1 MRHQRSARRSGSP
14 VTLGAI
20 MATKKYPTA
29 TIETEHGTI
38 ELELWD
44 DVAPNHVANFQKLA
58 KQGFYLGTGFHRII
72 PGFMIQ
78 GGCPKGDGTGGP
90 EWKLIAEFND
100 RPHEKGVVSMARSV
114 HEDSAGSQF
123 FICLDRAPHLDG
135 KYTAFGKVTKGI
147 EVVDAIA
154 AVECANDRPVNG
166 IPKMLK
172 VTA

>member
-1 MRHQRSARRSGSP
+1 MTRLARRSGSP

-44 DVAPNHVANFQKLA
+44 DVAPHHVANFQKLA

-90 EWKLIAEFND
+90 EWKLTAEFND
-100 RPHEKGVVSMARSV
+100 RPHERCQAAR
-114 HEDSAGSQF
+114 AT
-123 FICLDRAPHLDG
+123 R
-135 KYTAFGKVTKGI
+135 
-147 EVVDAIA
+147 
-154 AVECANDRPVNG
+154 R
-166 IPKMLK
+166 
-172 VTA
+172 

>member
-1 MRHQRSARRSGSP
+1 MTRLARRSGSP

-44 DVAPNHVANFQKLA
+44 DVAPHHVANFQKLA

-123 FICLDRAPHLDG
+123 FICLNSAPHLDG

-147 EVVDAIA
+147 EAVDAIA
-154 AVECANDRPVNG
+154 ALECANDRPVGG